1 MTVKNLEYNVVDRI
15 VTQLALPDGTG
26 NYNNSIV
33 AAQVHTEFKTP
44 TQINVFPALV
54 IGDVSIP
61 ETIPLSRSAFEIPIE
76 VEIWGYT
83 KKEVSTRME
92 VLKLLSDVRVAIL
105 SDEWLNQQV
114 NGLTLSAEMG
124 EMEGFGVLRLTLS
137 GTMEH
142 T

>member
-1 MTVKNLEYNVVDRI
+1 
-15 VTQLALPDGTG
+15 
-26 NYNNSIV
+26 
-33 AAQVHTEFKTP
+33 
-44 TQINVFPALV
+44 
-54 IGDVSIP
+54 
-61 ETIPLSRSAFEIPIE
+61 
-76 VEIWGYT
+76 
-83 KKEVSTRME
+83 ME